1 MYSIA
6 NLLMSD
12 WKEKTVVICGGSSG
26 LGLHIATE
34 LVRQGCKLVVLIGR
48 DESKLSQ
55 AVDSLRSVALEV
67 ASKTTVQTIRGDL
80 SNADQAANC
89 AKTLAEMA
97 PSVDLVVQAIGVSDR
112 GTLASLTRERLHEL
126 IDANVVTSLHAVQ
139 HFSKA
144 LAASQGV
151 MVLIG
156 SLSSI
161 FAPRFLGGY
170 SIAKHGL
177 AALAQQAR
185 LEYAESGMH
194 VMLCCPGPIARDDA
208 GKRYEQ
214 LVSSDSNLPAEALQ
228 PGGGAKIK
236 GLNPSEL
243 ARQILQA
250 ASGRKETLILPRK
263 AWWLRLVT
271 AFSQRLGDRILRK
284 KSS

>member
-1 MYSIA
+1 
-6 NLLMSD
+6 MSD
-12 WKEKTVVICGGSSG
+12 WNDKTAVICGGSSG
-26 LGLHIATE
+26 LGLHLATE
-34 LVRQGCKLVVLIGR
+34 LVRQGCKQVVLIGR
-48 DESKLSQ
+48 DETKLSQ
-55 AVDSLRSVALEV
+55 AVDSLRSVALAV
-67 ASKTTVQTIRGDL
+67 SSKTSIQAISGDL
-80 SNADQAANC
+80 SNPDQTANC
-89 AKTLAEMA
+89 ASSLAQVA
-97 PSVDLVVQAIGVSDR
+97 PIIDLVIQAIGVSDR

-126 IDANVVTSLHAVQ
+126 VDANVVTSLHAIQ
-139 HFSKA
+139 QFSSS
-144 LAASQGV
+144 LIASRGV
-151 MVLIG
+151 MVLVG
-156 SLSSI
+156 SLSSL

-185 LEYAESGMH
+185 LEYSDSGMH

-214 LVSSDSNLPAEALQ
+214 QASSDSRLPAEALQ

-243 ARQILQA
+243 AKQILQS
-250 ASGRKETLILPRK
+250 ASRREAMLILPHK

-271 AFSQRLGDRILRK
+271 ALSQRLGDRILRK

>member
-1 MYSIA
+1 
-6 NLLMSD
+6 MSD
-12 WKEKTVVICGGSSG
+12 WKDKTAVICGGSSG
-26 LGLHIATE
+26 LGLHLAIE
-34 LVRQGCKLVVLIGR
+34 LVQQGCKQVVLIGR
-48 DESKLSQ
+48 DETRLSH
-55 AVDSLRSVALEV
+55 AVDSLRSIALTV
-67 ASKTTVQTIRGDL
+67 SSKTLVQTISGDL

-89 AKTLAEMA
+89 ASSLAKIA
-97 PSVDLVVQAIGVSDR
+97 PSVDLVIQAIGVSDR

-126 IDANVVTSLHAVQ
+126 VDANVVTSLHAIQ
-139 HFSKA
+139 HFSSV
-144 LAASQGV
+144 LAASRGA
-151 MVLIG
+151 MVFLG
-156 SLSSI
+156 SLSSL

-177 AALAQQAR
+177 AALAQQSR
-185 LEYAESGMH
+185 LEYSESGMH

-214 LVSSDSNLPAEALQ
+214 RASSDSNLPKEALQ

-243 ARQILQA
+243 AKQILRS
-250 ASGRKETLILPRK
+250 ASRREEMLILPRK

-271 AFSQRLGDRILRK
+271 SISQRLGDRILRK